1 MMGLVETRVSIKI
14 DTTPLKEQ
22 IVQLVS
28 EVESA
33 FPEGLPDDIRSR
45 LLSLSDNIFL
55 GEFSSAITANG
66 TLEIVHRIHFCSC
79 VDDFTAALR
88 ADNRN
93 L

>member
-1 MMGLVETRVSIKI
+1 MGQHETGVMLAI
-14 DTTPLKEQ
+14 DITPLKEK

-45 LLSLSDNIFL
+45 LLSLSDNIIF
-55 GEFSSAITANG
+55 GEFSSAISANG
-66 TLEIVHRIHFCSC
+66 TLEIVQRIHFGGC
-79 VDDFTAALR
+79 VDDLTAALR
-88 ADNRN
+88 ADNLN

>member
-1 MMGLVETRVSIKI
+1 MGQIETGVSIKI
-14 DTTPLKEQ
+14 DITPLKEK

-45 LLSLSDNIFL
+45 LLSLSDNIIF
-55 GEFSSAITANG
+55 GKFSSAISTNG
-66 TLEIVHRIHFCSC
+66 TLEIVQRIHFGGC
-79 VDDFTAALR
+79 VDDLTAALR

>member
-1 MMGLVETRVSIKI
+1 MDNIETGVTLAI
-14 DTTPLKEQ
+14 DITPLKEK

-45 LLSLSDNIFL
+45 LCSLSDNIVF
-55 GEFSSAITANG
+55 GELSSTISANG
-66 TLEIVHRIHFCSC
+66 TLEIVQRIHFGGC
-79 VDDFTAALR
+79 VDDLTAALR

>member
-1 MMGLVETRVSIKI
+1 MCQIEIGVSIKI
-14 DTTPLKEQ
+14 DTTPLKEK

-45 LLSLSDNIFL
+45 LLSLSDNIIL
-55 GEFSSAITANG
+55 SEFSSAISANG
-66 TLEIVHRIHFCSC
+66 THEFVQRINFGGC
-79 VDDFTAALR
+79 VDDLTSALR